1 MDVAGAFPSSF
12 RWVAAVEE
20 DGAVA
25 AVSAEAAEDLA
36 ASAAVA
42 VSLAVAAVPPGEN
55 TMSMTL
61 EELVKQLKGAYGET
75 LRSVILYG
83 SAVAGEHI
91 EKRSDYNVLVTL
103 DAVPL
108 ERLAAVGAVLRS
120 WAEAGN
126 PAPMTFTSA
135 EWKSSSDVFPMEY
148 ADILERHRVLY
159 GADVTQGITVS
170 PSDLRLQV
178 EQQALGKLLH
188 LRRGAMAAGDDGG
201 EQIRLLEAS
210 LSAIMVVFRGVARLH
225 GVVPPLD
232 YAELSALIAS
242 KVGFDPLPF
251 KRVVEHL
258 RGTRKISRD
267 ESGAT
272 LAGYMAGMEAL
283 HGYLDR
289 WTA

>member
-1 MDVAGAFPSSF
+1 M
-12 RWVAAVEE
+12 AV
-20 DGAVA
+20 
-25 AVSAEAAEDLA
+25 VSAEAAEDSA

-55 TMSMTL
+55 TMAMTL

-108 ERLAAVGAVLRS
+108 ERLAAVGSVLRA

-159 GADVTQGITVS
+159 GEDVTQGISVS
-170 PSDLRLQV
+170 PADLRLQV

-188 LRRGAMAAGDDGG
+188 LRRGAMAAGDDSG

-225 GVVPPLD
+225 GGVPPQD
-232 YAELSALIAS
+232 YAELSGLIAT
-242 KVGFDPLPF
+242 KAAFDPLPF
-251 KRVVEHL
+251 KRAVEHL
-258 RGTRKISRD
+258 RGTRKISKD
-267 ESGAT
+267 EAGAT

-283 HGYLDR
+283 HAYLDR